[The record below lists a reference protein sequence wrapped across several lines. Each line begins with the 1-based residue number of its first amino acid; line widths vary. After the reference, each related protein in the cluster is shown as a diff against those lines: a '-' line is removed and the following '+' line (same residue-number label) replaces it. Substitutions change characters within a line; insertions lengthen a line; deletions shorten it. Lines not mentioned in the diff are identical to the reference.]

1 MALSLEQDGQEL
13 VDDTDSAPSR
23 GGAAGDFSGC
33 VNSVNYNAV
42 GQLSPRRGC
51 MLYLLVPREIATYN
65 ANLAI

>member
-33 VNSVNYNAV
+33 VNSVRTRLA
-42 GQLSPRRGC
+42 S
-51 MLYLLVPREIATYN
+51 YLLAEVIALLTR
-65 ANLAI
+65 AEGDCHV

>member
-33 VNSVNYNAV
+33 VNSVKKRGWPV
-42 GQLSPRRGC
+42 FSSPR
-51 MLYLLVPREIATYN
+51 LYTYLLGRGRLPRIMQT
-65 ANLAI
+65 

>member
-23 GGAAGDFSGC
+23 GRRAISGC
-33 VNSVNYNAV
+33 VNSVNFDAV
-42 GQLSPRRGC
+42 GLLSPRRGSL
-51 MLYLLVPREIATYN
+51 LYLLVPREIATYN

>member
-33 VNSVNYNAV
+33 VNSVNNCWWPV
-42 GQLSPRRGC
+42 ISSPRLL
-51 MLYLLVPREIATYN
+51 LYLLVPREIATYN